1 MEISTIILGIIIG
14 FILFWLGY
22 LTASMMFISKHTD
35 EVDELDNKNENENKN
50 NIERNK

>member
-1 MEISTIILGIIIG
+1 MEFVELLLLVFIIY
-14 FILFWLGY
+14 WLGY

-35 EVDELDNKNENENKN
+35 EIDKLKNKNKNEN

>member
-1 MEISTIILGIIIG
+1 MEISTIILVIIIG
-14 FILFWLGY
+14 FVLFGLGY

-35 EVDELDNKNENENKN
+35 EVDEIENKNENEN

>member
-1 MEISTIILGIIIG
+1 MEFVELLLLVFIIY
-14 FILFWLGY
+14 WLGY

-35 EVDELDNKNENENKN
+35 EVDELENKNKNEN

>member
-1 MEISTIILGIIIG
+1 MGISTIILGIIIV
-14 FILFWLGY
+14 FVLFGLGY

-35 EVDELDNKNENENKN
+35 EINELENKNENENKN

>member
-14 FILFWLGY
+14 FVLFGFGY

-35 EVDELDNKNENENKN
+35 EIDKLENKNKNENKN

>member
-14 FILFWLGY
+14 FVLFGLGY
-22 LTASMMFISKHTD
+22 LTASIMYISKHTD
-35 EVDELDNKNENENKN
+35 EVDELENKNKNEN

>member
-14 FILFWLGY
+14 FVLFGIGY
-22 LTASMMFISKHTD
+22 LTASMMFISKHID
-35 EVDELDNKNENENKN
+35 EVDELENKNKNKN

>member
-1 MEISTIILGIIIG
+1 MLLVFIIY
-14 FILFWLGY
+14 WLGY

-35 EVDELDNKNENENKN
+35 KIDELENRYENEN

>member
-1 MEISTIILGIIIG
+1 MEFVGLLLLA
-14 FILFWLGY
+14 FIMYWFGY

-35 EVDELDNKNENENKN
+35 EIDELENKNENEN

>member
-1 MEISTIILGIIIG
+1 MEFVGLLLLA
-14 FILFWLGY
+14 FIMYWLGY

-35 EVDELDNKNENENKN
+35 EINELENKNENENKN

>member
-14 FILFWLGY
+14 FVLFGLGY
-22 LTASMMFISKHTD
+22 LTASMMLISKHTN
-35 EVDELDNKNENENKN
+35 EIDELENKNENGNEN

>member
-1 MEISTIILGIIIG
+1 MLLVFIIY
-14 FILFWLGY
+14 WLGY

-35 EVDELDNKNENENKN
+35 EIDELDNKNENEN

>member
-1 MEISTIILGIIIG
+1 MDLVGLLLLVFIIY
-14 FILFWLGY
+14 WLGY

>member
-14 FILFWLGY
+14 FILFGLGY

-35 EVDELDNKNENENKN
+35 EIDKLKNKNKNEN

>member
-1 MEISTIILGIIIG
+1 MLLA
-14 FILFWLGY
+14 FIMYWFGY

-35 EVDELDNKNENENKN
+35 EIDELENKNENEN

>member
-14 FILFWLGY
+14 FVLFWLGY
-22 LTASMMFISKHTD
+22 LTTSMMFISKHTD
-35 EVDELDNKNENENKN
+35 EIDELENKNENKN

>member
-14 FILFWLGY
+14 FVLFGFGY
-22 LTASMMFISKHTD
+22 LTASMMFISNHTD
-35 EVDELDNKNENENKN
+35 EIDELENKNENKNEN

>member
-1 MEISTIILGIIIG
+1 MLLA
-14 FILFWLGY
+14 FIMYWFGY

-35 EVDELDNKNENENKN
+35 EIDKLKNKNKNKN

>member
-14 FILFWLGY
+14 FVLFGIGY
-22 LTASMMFISKHTD
+22 LIASMMFISKHTD
-35 EVDELDNKNENENKN
+35 EIDELENKNKNEN

>member
-14 FILFWLGY
+14 FVLFWLGY
-22 LTASMMFISKHTD
+22 LTASMMYISKHTD
-35 EVDELDNKNENENKN
+35 EVDELENKNEN